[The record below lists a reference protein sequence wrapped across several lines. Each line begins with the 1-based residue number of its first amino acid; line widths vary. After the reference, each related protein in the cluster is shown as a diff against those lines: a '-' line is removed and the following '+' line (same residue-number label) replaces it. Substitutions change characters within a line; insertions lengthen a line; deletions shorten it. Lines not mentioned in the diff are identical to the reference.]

1 MDLKAI
7 KEMAQQKMDSWSN
20 ILFGLGV
27 TGRDKRMGMS
37 VTHAVLQQD
46 EVEDLYAGDDIAR
59 KVVDKIPHE
68 GIKKGFEV
76 TGIEDANTIKKLGI
90 RTKEL
95 ALMNKLE
102 KAWGWARLYGGA
114 AILIGVSDGE
124 EDLTKPLDPKAVKKL
139 NSLTVM
145 HRWELSAVTGTIERD
160 LKSPNFGLPNLYQLA
175 GSRMT
180 STVNQIIHYTR
191 LIRFDG
197 AKLPERKFETNQYW
211 HDSVLTA
218 FNSIVRD
225 FNLAHDT
232 LPNLVSDFRIGILRL
247 KGIADMLA
255 AGKSDAVINRLQSF
269 DLTKSSY
276 KTAVLDEDESYDFKT
291 SSLAGMK
298 DIMDKI
304 DNRLVTATN
313 MPHTII
319 LGKSPTGGLSG
330 KGESENRDFM
340 DLVSEQQNQVALE
353 PIIRILTLLF
363 SEKEGGVTAGN
374 MPDEFGIQ
382 FNSLWQMDDKEVAEI
397 HKFQAEAD
405 ERYLATGVVTP
416 SEVAISRFGK
426 GVYSLETQIDVEA
439 REEVTDSEID
449 FDIEEE
455 FALMNEVNE
464 ICNAIDKGQY
474 TAKELTDNNLNEVR
488 ADQKRVLQTIIIM
501 KSIAESEEAAEKIAK
516 KFGKVVTSRE
526 TENSWRFRQ
535 RTPGDFKKGSFKAF
549 RPKGKQGV
557 ILLFGELR

>member
-1 MDLKAI
+1 MDLEAI
-7 KEMAQQKMDSWSN
+7 KEMAQKKMDSWSN

-27 TGRDKRMGMS
+27 TGRDKRLSTS
-37 VTHAVLQQD
+37 VAHLVLQQD

-59 KVVDKIPHE
+59 KFVDKIPHE
-68 GIKKGFEV
+68 GVKKGFEI
-76 TGIEDANTIKKLGI
+76 TGIDNASTIKKLGI

-95 ALMNKLE
+95 KLMDKLE
-102 KAWGWARLYGGA
+102 KAWGWARLYGGS
-114 AILIGVSDGE
+114 AILIGVSDGQ
-124 EDLTKPLDPKAVKKL
+124 EDLKEPLDLKAVKKV

-145 HRWELSAVTGTIERD
+145 HRWELNAVTGSIERD
-160 LKSPNFGLPNLYQLA
+160 LKSPNFGLPTLYQLS
-175 GSRMT
+175 GSR
-180 STVNQIIHYTR
+180 SGGSSAIIHYTR

-232 LPNLVSDFRIGILRL
+232 LPNVISDFRIGILRL

-255 AGKSDAVINRLQSF
+255 AGKSTAVINRLQSF

-276 KTAVLDEDESYDFKT
+276 KTAVLDDEESYDIISKN
-291 SSLAGMK
+291 LGGMK

-304 DNRLVTATN
+304 DNRLVTATG
-313 MPHTII
+313 MPHTVI

-340 DLVSEQQNQVALE
+340 DLVSEQQNQVILE

-363 SEKEGGVTAGN
+363 SETESGVTSGN
-374 MPDEFGIQ
+374 VPDKFGIQ
-382 FNSLWQMDDKEVAEI
+382 FNSLWQMDEKEQAEV

-405 ERYLATGVVTP
+405 ERYLTTGVLQP
-416 SEVAISRFGK
+416 AEVAISRFGK
-426 GVYSLETQIDVEA
+426 GIYSLETQIDVEA
-439 REEVTDSEID
+439 REKVTDSDAD

-455 FALMNEVNE
+455 FALMSEVND
-464 ICNAIDKGQY
+464 ICDAIDKGQY
-474 TAKELTDNNLNEVR
+474 TAKELTDENLNEVR

-501 KSIAESEEAAEKIAK
+501 KSIAESREAAEKIAK

-557 ILLFGELR
+557 VLLFGELK